1 MFLYEQFNIN
11 KIMMNNTYHGFII
24 SFFLNTM
31 ITITL
36 FIILKLLLN
45 FEIKILTTG
54 HNFVIMIQIIVI
66 IIKT

>member
-24 SFFLNTM
+24 SLFLNTM

-45 FEIKILTTG
+45 FEIKILTT
-54 HNFVIMIQIIVI
+54 
-66 IIKT
+66 